1 MCVFVCVCLGGLPWV
16 YPLAISTQGL
26 PLTGQ
31 NTRVKSN
38 SYTRLTTTLF
48 LVILLVALSDLL
60 SPMTIHSMLQRH
72 FPRKYILFFALHSN
86 ELMNFRVESCWSALR
101 SHPFLAHHQPH
112 TRTHSCLFSCTGFF
126 YGSGIVLVELLLL
139 DSPLTSHIVVV
150 VVHVV
155 APFFSGGCT
164 GRRRS
169 RRRLVITSKGDL
181 DREKRPLI
189 SICILY

>member
-1 MCVFVCVCLGGLPWV
+1 MGLPTC
-16 YPLAISTQGL
+16 YLHAGTSSHRTEYSGQIEQLHSSHYHSLSLSLHSSCRSLGSALTNDNTQHA
-26 PLTGQ
+26 PT
-31 NTRVKSN
+31 
-38 SYTRLTTTLF
+38 
-48 LVILLVALSDLL
+48 ALS
-60 SPMTIHSMLQRH
+60 PKIHL
-72 FPRKYILFFALHSN
+72 IFALHSN

-155 APFFSGGCT
+155 APFSGA
-164 GRRRS
+164 
-169 RRRLVITSKGDL
+169 VA
-181 DREKRPLI
+181 PAAVAVVVVW
-189 SICILY
+189 

>member
-1 MCVFVCVCLGGLPWV
+1 MTRGRAQGLDRTKLLLLVHVIWVCLCVCLGGLPWV

-38 SYTRLTTTLF
+38 SYTRLTT
-48 LVILLVALSDLL
+48 ILSLHSSCRSLGSALTNDNTQHAPTALS
-60 SPMTIHSMLQRH
+60 PKIHL
-72 FPRKYILFFALHSN
+72 IFALHSN

-101 SHPFLAHHQPH
+101 SHPFLAHHHQPH

-155 APFFSGGCT
+155 APFSGA
-164 GRRRS
+164 
-169 RRRLVITSKGDL
+169 VA
-181 DREKRPLI
+181 PAAVAVVVW
-189 SICILY
+189 